1 MMTSKKNKNKTKELT
16 DSGSADL
23 LLFRI
28 KSDDHIAGSR
38 FRLREISMD
47 DVEVFSTRV
56 GHVSVGSRL
65 ASVGGGGSL
74 GHGRSGSK
82 RAAIWG
88 TPLEK

>member
-1 MMTSKKNKNKTKELT
+1 MKTTELT

-28 KSDDHIAGSR
+28 KSDDHIVGSR
-38 FRLREISMD
+38 FRLTEKSMD
-47 DVEVFSTRV
+47 DVEVFCTYV
-56 GHVSVGSRL
+56 GHVAVGRRL

-82 RAAIWG
+82 RAAIRG
-88 TPLEK
+88 SPLEK